1 MKKNKKKQNNKFF
14 SFMGIVLIITSLI
27 LLGLLLYLNILPSLY
42 LILISTVVLFF
53 DLILGFFLL
62 HGRVKRTLKLKTLL
76 ISIILILVYVLG
88 SSYLFK
94 TMNFLSIITG
104 SSNKIINYLVVVN
117 SNSNYNDIEQLR
129 NKKVGYYE
137 LNKDVNDK
145 INVKVD
151 FDAYKSFNNMYTD
164 LLKNKLDAFLIEE
177 SLSKMLEENNENYN
191 KNTKVIYKFSIK
203 VEMDSTLKQVNVTKQ
218 SFNIY
223 LSGIDTYG
231 DIAETSRSD
240 VNMIVTINPQTGTIL
255 LTSIPRDYYVRLH
268 NKTGYKDKLTH
279 AGIYGVDTS
288 INTIEDL
295 LDIDINYYIKV
306 NFTSVVDI
314 VNILGGVTVNSD
326 YAFTSFDNY
335 HYQKG
340 ENTLYGEKALS
351 FVRERHAFA
360 DGDRQRGKNQ
370 AALIRAIIDKATS
383 PSIITKYDSLLSSVS
398 NKIQTNIPQKDM
410 LSLLK
415 YQLSNNPKWNII
427 SNSLDGTNGSE
438 YTYTY
443 SATKLYVMIPDEE
456 SINNAKEM
464 IQKVGDGV
472 ELQ

>member
-1 MKKNKKKQNNKFF
+1 MKKNRKKQNNKFF

-88 SSYLFK
+88 SFYLFK

-177 SLSKMLEENNENYN
+177 SLSKMLEENNENYD
-191 KNTKVIYKFSIK
+191 KNTKVIYKFSVK

-255 LTSIPRDYYVRLH
+255 LTSIPRDYYVKLH

-335 HYQKG
+335 HYKKG

-383 PSIITKYDSLLSSVS
+383 PSIITKYDSLLSSIS